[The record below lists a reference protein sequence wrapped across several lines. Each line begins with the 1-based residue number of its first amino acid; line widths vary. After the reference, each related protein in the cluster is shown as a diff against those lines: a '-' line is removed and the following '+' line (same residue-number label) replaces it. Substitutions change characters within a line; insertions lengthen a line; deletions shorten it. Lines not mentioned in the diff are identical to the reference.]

1 MASTDDLA
9 DVTAF
14 AEKNMANFPILADP
28 DKTASKSYGV
38 LSAMGFAKR
47 WTLYIDKSGTLVY
60 IDKSVSP
67 ATAGSDLAA
76 NLERLRL

>member
-14 AEKNMANFPILADP
+14 AKKNKANFPILADP
-28 DKTASKSYGV
+28 KKTISKNYGV
-38 LSAMGFAKR
+38 LSAIGFAKR
-47 WTLYIDKSGTLVY
+47 WTFYIDKSGKLVY

-76 NLERLRL
+76 NLKRLNL

>member
-1 MASTDDLA
+1 MTSTDDLV

-14 AEKNMANFPILADP
+14 AEKNMANFPVLADP
-28 DKTASKSYGV
+28 NKTASKSYGV
-38 LSAMGFAKR
+38 LSVMGFAKR
-47 WTLYIDKSGTLVY
+47 WTFYIDKSGRLVY

-76 NLERLRL
+76 NLERLKL